1 VDGGV
6 HEAAAELE
14 EVEMGSKDGR
24 SGPSMWRCL
33 AADEEPAVEART
45 GGRGGRRQAA
55 RSWSCAALYQSS
67 GMGRDD
73 RRGAGVGCL
82 WWLSDDEHNG
92 VWSGTGAVKL

>member
-14 EVEMGSKDGR
+14 EVETGSKDGR

-45 GGRGGRRQAA
+45 GGRGGRRLGRGAA
-55 RSWSCAALYQSS
+55 RRCTRA
-67 GMGRDD
+67 
-73 RRGAGVGCL
+73 RGWVGTVGEGLEWAVCGGSAMTSTTVFGVAQE
-82 WWLSDDEHNG
+82 W
-92 VWSGTGAVKL
+92 